1 MYERWRWTLRYRPGL
16 KVNGPGQSRLRP
28 VDHVQEHRHAHAQ
41 VVASIRPPNHRM
53 VRVDY
58 NCIGC
63 DDASAVAT
71 IDLSGY
77 P

>member
-1 MYERWRWTLRYRPGL
+1 MQGSILRYRPWRRRRDFDATQTM
-16 KVNGPGQSRLRP
+16 PLR
-28 VDHVQEHRHAHAQ
+28 
-41 VVASIRPPNHRM
+41 SPPA
-53 VRVDY
+53 VPPTGTIY
-58 NCIGC
+58 AFIGC